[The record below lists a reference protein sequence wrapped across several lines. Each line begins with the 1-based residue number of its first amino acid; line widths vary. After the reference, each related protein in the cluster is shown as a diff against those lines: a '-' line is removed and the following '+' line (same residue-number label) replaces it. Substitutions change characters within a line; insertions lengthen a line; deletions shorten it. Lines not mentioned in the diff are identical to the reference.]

1 MIETFEWDG
10 FVDDQIDKCALS
22 EVPVIDDI
30 DIEEKSGFIRGVGG
44 GLSRTSSDLHSHGW
58 GWLFLLCWSSWRTWP
73 ENLGSPECFLI
84 GHIRIFFMRRFIS
97 MG

>member
-22 EVPVIDDI
+22 EVPVSM
-30 DIEEKSGFIRGVGG
+30 IEEKSGFIQGVGG

-58 GWLFLLCWSSWRTWP
+58 DWLFLLYWKSWRTRP
-73 ENLGSPECFLI
+73 ENLFWIP
-84 GHIRIFFMRRFIS
+84 
-97 MG
+97 